1 MQLSQFGMV
10 GSGTAGS
17 GGCVTV
23 GAVGKVGSVGLGC
36 VGSVGNGVEG
46 SGGKVGSGRED
57 KEGNGVKVAVGR
69 VGAAGVSK
77 RWRAA
82 SLISKPC
89 KDNAT
94 SIDNRKQCLKGTAI
108 VLQRNSKHKAIAFQ
122 DYN

>member
-1 MQLSQFGMV
+1 MGI
-10 GSGTAGS
+10 
-17 GGCVTV
+17 
-23 GAVGKVGSVGLGC
+23 
-36 VGSVGNGVEG
+36 
-46 SGGKVGSGRED
+46 GREGL
-57 KEGNGVKVAVGR
+57 EVNGGKVAVGR

-94 SIDNRKQCLKGTAI
+94 SKDNRKQCLKGTAI
-108 VLQRNSKHKAIAFQ
+108 VLQRNNNHKAITFQ